1 MGTQNLLLTS
11 FRLALATNLI
21 MIFKITIFSF
31 LTVFTNGSIVSLQ
44 QNIQNYL
51 NSKNTTTPLR
61 AFAGFIQSSFEPI
74 SEYGCWCYLDTN
86 RPTASA
92 HGPVVDSIDESCR
105 DLINA
110 YKCIEIDEID
120 CDAQQVS
127 YIPYN
132 FFSSETDLETE
143 CQTQNSGNNCAIK
156 ACIAEGAF
164 TLRFISFMSM
174 GASTIQNSPEYSSD
188 FVHVSKGG
196 SFDPEINCPSGAKA
210 SAPSEI
216 ECCGEYAILTKKP
229 FRTDYWQCCNGGLID
244 VLDVCV

>member
-143 CQTQNSGNNCAIK
+143 CQ
-156 ACIAEGAF
+156 
-164 TLRFISFMSM
+164 
-174 GASTIQNSPEYSSD
+174 IQNSPDYSSD